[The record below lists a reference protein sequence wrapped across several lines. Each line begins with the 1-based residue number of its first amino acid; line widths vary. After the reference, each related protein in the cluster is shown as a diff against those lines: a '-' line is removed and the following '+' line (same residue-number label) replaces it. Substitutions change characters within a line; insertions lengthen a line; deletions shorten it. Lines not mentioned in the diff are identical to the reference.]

1 MRDALIVFARR
12 PEAGRVKTRLSPP
25 LSAEQAAALYAAM
38 LDDVLEVS
46 AEAARIHDLEMWLA
60 VTPADAVVEMSCR
73 APEGLRVLPQQGRD
87 LSERMSR
94 ALEAAVARGAPRI
107 LLRGSDSPTLDA
119 TCIGEALQALVD
131 HDLVACPDRDGGY
144 ALIGLRGAAPGIFA
158 HPMGT
163 ERVLRDSLDA
173 ARGLGLRSHLLAG
186 GFDIDRIEDLR
197 WLAEARSAG
206 RATGCP
212 RTLDFLDANALWEL
226 AGLASPGVRASGR
239 QAC

>member
-87 LSERMSR
+87 LPERMSR
-94 ALEAAVARGAPRI
+94 ALEAAVTRGAPRI
-107 LLRGSDSPTLDA
+107 LLRGSDSPVLDGEKF
-119 TCIGEALQALVD
+119 GEALRILDEAALV
-131 HDLVACPDRDGGY
+131 VCPDLDGGY
-144 ALIGLRGAAPGIFA
+144 NMVGLRRPALGLFDHPMSTGSVADDTVANARRLGWRCHELAPGF
-158 HPMGT
+158 
-163 ERVLRDSLDA
+163 DLDTV
-173 ARGLGLRSHLLAG
+173 
-186 GFDIDRIEDLR
+186 EDLSR
-197 WLAEARSAG
+197 LRALPRELATAC
-206 RATGCP
+206 CP
-212 RTLDFLDANALWEL
+212 RTVGLLDEQGWW
-226 AGLASPGVRASGR
+226 PG
-239 QAC
+239 